1 MKPQAQDLASAER
14 LYASLDTSALLALLP
29 LIDTLSERVRQ
40 EIEAIGGPVTSV
52 SEAQR
57 HAALFESVT
66 EGLTGLAN
74 RWPGSDAFQEMQAQV
89 DADKTKLQARAEPA
103 RAFEAEALDRTFV
116 YSINLHQRRQ
126 LAIFELERRGVLP
139 VWFSA

>member
-1 MKPQAQDLASAER
+1 MTQAEDLTSVER
-14 LYASLDTSALLALLP
+14 LYATLDTSALLALLP

-40 EIEAIGGPVTSV
+40 EIERIGGPITSI
-52 SEAQR
+52 SEAQK

-66 EGLTGLAN
+66 AGLTGLAN
-74 RWPGSDAFQEMQAQV
+74 QWPGSDAFQEMQAQV
-89 DADKTKLQARAEPA
+89 DADKAKLQARAESA

-139 VWFSA
+139 TWFSA